1 MEDSQLPPQEHG
13 EKKHSVQDE
22 VKSPA
27 SQEINMSNMQ
37 RHPHANS
44 RTPEP
49 QIDRQASNSDSPD
62 TPGVLDSFDWDE
74 FEARYE
80 AALRDADEQEREILK
95 EADVLSKVIYRMA
108 VKHAMGLKLMHRKYF
123 KVWASAASAHDD
135 ERAAK
140 RLQTRRRFVN
150 LSEERMERKQEHY
163 DQVVKAFENALALLR
178 SQQLHT
184 QPQNPDLLQTLF
196 SVKLSLNIISL
207 FILHELAQGVPARDD
222 DLIAFHEA
230 HFSTAALA
238 SFVSDFTNSPSE
250 DHTHHG
256 AANDKWE
263 EEDGLG
269 YYSDGV
275 KRTLT
280 DEQIEIFRH
289 SELEALRKQQEKEK
303 QLSAKTTATSGQA
316 VDLSDDSHAI
326 AQTENVSAA
335 LPTSFQSNKKR
346 KKKGP
351 KRGRP
356 EPKPDLRKRTWDVVD
371 KGLDSLEYD

>member
-1 MEDSQLPPQEHG
+1 MEDSQLPPQEDG
-13 EKKHSVQDE
+13 EKKHNGQDE

-27 SQEINMSNMQ
+27 SQEIIMSNMQ

-95 EADVLSKVIYRMA
+95 EADVLSK
-108 VKHAMGLKLMHRKYF
+108 YF

-178 SQQLHT
+178 SHI
-184 QPQNPDLLQTLF
+184 PNV
-196 SVKLSLNIISL
+196 SS
-207 FILHELAQGVPARDD
+207 D

-238 SFVSDFTNSPSE
+238 SFVSDFTDSPSE
-250 DHTHHG
+250 DRTQHG
-256 AANDKWE
+256 VANDTWE
-263 EEDGLG
+263 EEDDGLG

-303 QLSAKTTATSGQA
+303 QLSAKTTVSSGQA
-316 VDLSDDSHAI
+316 VDLSDDSHAL

-335 LPTSFQSNKKR
+335 LPASFQSNKKR

-351 KRGRP
+351 KRGRA